1 MWRKTLKLAL
11 LGLTGLIWTLALG
24 LMLTASTLTTH
35 TTYERA
41 RLYAVGREFDFVTW
55 TVQALAVKLQP
66 TEQARLSEAEQSQRV
81 RAYLALRRDY
91 QQVEAD
97 ITRVYAESAEPF
109 TATVTLRARRDQL
122 NAALRA
128 AQPLAEAILQA
139 QLTGLLRDNGL
150 TVWPPVAFHFTPL
163 PLALILSPRDDIRRE
178 ASVMLVGDLTLEE
191 QIALETIMA
200 ERLNLSA
207 LVTPVGGIG
216 VYPTMVIHTSHIPTV
231 ADIVAHEWAHNYLFF
246 HPLGLNLD
254 ASPALWTMNETT
266 ASLFGRDLMKQ
277 WLARHYPEA
286 VPPATTTYPNR
297 LPRQTAAPAPGQPTA
312 PAFDFNAEMRE
323 TRVRADELLAQGRID
338 EAETYMEARRQR
350 LVQNGYPIRRLNQA
364 YFAFY
369 GSYASSAGG
378 GAQGVDPVGPA
389 VQLVHRRSGDVAEF
403 LRTMAQFGT
412 WEHLQA
418 HLAAQSAS
426 AYASEAPT
434 TR

>member
-1 MWRKTLKLAL
+1 MWQKTLKFSQNLLAWAL
-11 LGLTGLIWTLALG
+11 WVFTLGLV
-24 LMLTASTLTTH
+24 LTASTLSTH

-55 TVQALAVKLQP
+55 TVQALATKLQP

-81 RAYLALRRDY
+81 RDYLAVRRDY
-91 QQVEAD
+91 QMVEGE
-97 ITRVYAESAEPF
+97 INRLFAENPHALTE
-109 TATVTLRARRDQL
+109 TVMLRAHRDQL
-122 NAALRA
+122 RA
-128 AQPLAEAILQA
+128 TLQAEQPLVEAILQA
-139 QLTGLLRDNGL
+139 QLTTLLRDNGL

-163 PLALILSPRDDIRRE
+163 PLALILSPRDEIRRE
-178 ASVMLVGDLTLEE
+178 ASVMLVGDLTLEQ
-191 QIALETIMA
+191 QIELETLMT

-216 VYPTMVIHTSHIPTV
+216 IYPTMVIHTSRMSTV

-266 ASLFGRDLMKQ
+266 ASLFGQALEEQ
-277 WLARHYPEA
+277 WLARFYPEEA
-286 VPPATTTYPNR
+286 PSPTTAYANRLFLRPATPATGP
-297 LPRQTAAPAPGQPTA
+297 TAAPR
-312 PAFDFNAEMRE
+312 FDFNTEMRE
-323 TRVRADELLAQGRID
+323 TRVRADELLAQGRIE
-338 EAETYMEARRQR
+338 EAEAYMEARRVQF
-350 LVQNGYPIRRLNQA
+350 VQNGYPIRRLNQA

-369 GSYASSAGG
+369 GSYASSSSG
-378 GAQGVDPVGPA
+378 GAQGIDPVGPA

-412 WEHLQA
+412 WEQLRA

-426 AYASEAPT
+426 AYTAGAAT